1 MSENKGKETVNE
13 IVEQGKDLLSK
24 ANSRHIVI
32 RNDRGEKVVDVTFTV
47 AAVIA
52 VLLLWWIPLGLP
64 LIVIGLV
71 YGLYAKLKL
80 EVVRELGN
88 GDTVV
93 DVQLPKDGE

>member
-80 EVVRELGN
+80 EIVRELGN